1 MSSVATKMAPANG
14 QARILV
20 LGYGNPGRQDDGL
33 GPAIVAEIEGLAWR
47 NVTAHD
53 NYQLNIEDAID
64 VAEHD
69 IVWFVDAARA
79 GPAPYSVSDLS
90 PASGIE
96 FTSHLVRPEVILA
109 IARQYYGGSPR
120 AFLVGIRGY
129 EFEFLE
135 ELTMEAKHN
144 LRAALA
150 MLGER
155 IRSCQTGEAP

>member
-1 MSSVATKMAPANG
+1 MSAVAANLAPANG
-14 QARILV
+14 QVRILV

-33 GPAIVAEIEGLAWR
+33 GPAMVAEIERLAWR
-47 NVTAHD
+47 NVTAHE

-79 GPAPYSVSDLS
+79 GPAPYFVSDLS
-90 PASGIE
+90 PAEGIE
-96 FTSHLVRPEVILA
+96 FSSHLVRPEVILA
-109 IARQYYGGSPR
+109 IARQYYGRSPQ
-120 AFLVGIRGY
+120 AFQVGVRGY

-144 LRAALA
+144 LDAALA

-155 IRSCQTGEAP
+155 IRSSQAGEAP